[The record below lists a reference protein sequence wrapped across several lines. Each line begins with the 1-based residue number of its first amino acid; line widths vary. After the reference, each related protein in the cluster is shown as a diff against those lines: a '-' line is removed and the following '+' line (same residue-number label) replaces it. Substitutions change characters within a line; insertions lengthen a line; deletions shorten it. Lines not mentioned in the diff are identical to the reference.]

1 MDEDQMKK
9 KLLVVG
15 DSFMCQDTRYPGQ
28 HWSELLPAFDVINF
42 GRSGWSNCLI
52 ALTLM
57 EYVSINPPDA
67 VVLGFTDP
75 LRLEFA
81 AQGRHGPD
89 RDWITSNHDGVLTAD
104 EKLCRDYF
112 TVTRDLR
119 LEANKSAMLIGN
131 LLGMLKSLQIPFAF
145 NYMIFE
151 SFLPQIT
158 ELQQQR
164 LSQFQTQQIPY
175 NLAMDDPDA
184 WTKFDP
190 MFHVHDMNK
199 QKKFAMHV
207 EKVLTLQ
214 FESSTI
220 KQCEY

>member
-1 MDEDQMKK
+1 MKK

-15 DSFMCQDTRYPGQ
+15 DSFMCQDPTYPGQ
-28 HWSELLPAFDVINF
+28 HWSELLPDFDVINLA
-42 GRSGWSNCLI
+42 RSGWSNCLI

-57 EYVSINPPDA
+57 EYVSASTPDA

-89 RDWITSNHDGVLTAD
+89 RPWVTSSHANILTAD

-112 TVTRDLR
+112 TVTRDLQM
-119 LEANKSAMLIGN
+119 EVNKSAMLIGN
-131 LLGMLKSLQIPFAF
+131 LLGMLKDMQIPFAF

-151 SFLPQIT
+151 LFLSQIN

-164 LSQFQTQQIPY
+164 LSQFQHQHIPY

-184 WTKFDP
+184 WKKSDP

-199 QKKFAMHV
+199 QKKFAMHA
-207 EKVLTLQ
+207 EEVLTSQ
-214 FESSTI
+214 FE
-220 KQCEY
+220 

>member
-1 MDEDQMKK
+1 MKK

-15 DSFMCQDTRYPGQ
+15 DSFMCQDPRYPGQ
-28 HWSELLPAFDVINF
+28 HWSELLPNFDVVNL

-57 EYVSINPPDA
+57 EHASANVPDA

-89 RDWITSNHDGVLTAD
+89 SAWITSNHAGVLTAD

-112 TVTRDLR
+112 TVTRDLQ

-131 LLGMLKSLQIPFAF
+131 LLGMLKDMQIPFAF
-145 NYMIFE
+145 NYMMFE

-164 LSQFQTQQIPY
+164 LSQFRTQQIPY
-175 NLAMDDPDA
+175 NLAMDNPDA
-184 WTKFDP
+184 WATADP
-190 MFHVHDMNK
+190 LFHVLDMNK
-199 QKKFAMHV
+199 QKKFAMHA
-207 EKVLTLQ
+207 EEVLTSQ
-214 FESSTI
+214 FEYNTI
-220 KQCEY
+220 

>member
-1 MDEDQMKK
+1 MKK

-15 DSFMCQDTRYPGQ
+15 DSFMCQDPRYPGQ
-28 HWSELLPAFDVINF
+28 HWSELLPDFDVINL

-57 EYVSINPPDA
+57 EYVSANVPDA

-81 AQGRHGPD
+81 AQDRHGPD
-89 RDWITSNHDGVLTAD
+89 RQWITSSHANVLTAD

-131 LLGMLKSLQIPFAF
+131 SLSMLKDMQIPFAF

-151 SFLPQIT
+151 SFLPQII

-164 LSQFQTQQIPY
+164 LGQFRAQQISY

-184 WTKFDP
+184 WLKSDP
-190 MFHVHDMNK
+190 MFHVNDMNK
-199 QKKFAMHV
+199 QRKFAMHA
-207 EKVLTLQ
+207 EEVLTSQ
-214 FESSTI
+214 FE
-220 KQCEY
+220 

>member
-1 MDEDQMKK
+1 MKK

-15 DSFMCQDTRYPGQ
+15 DSFMCQDPRYPGQ
-28 HWSELLPAFDVINF
+28 HWSELLPNFDVINL

-57 EYVSINPPDA
+57 EHVSTNMPDA
-67 VVLGFTDP
+67 VILGFTDP

-89 RDWITSNHDGVLTAD
+89 RQWITSSHNSVLNAD

-112 TVTRDLR
+112 TVTRDLQ

-131 LLGMLKSLQIPFAF
+131 LLGMLKDMQIPFAF
-145 NYMIFE
+145 NYMMFE
-151 SFLPQIT
+151 SFLPQIA

-164 LSQFQTQQIPY
+164 LRQFQNQQIPY

-184 WTKFDP
+184 WARFDP
-190 MFHVHDMNK
+190 LFHVLDINK
-199 QKKFAMHV
+199 QKKFAMNV
-207 EKVLTLQ
+207 EQVLTSQ
-214 FESSTI
+214 FE
-220 KQCEY
+220 

>member
-1 MDEDQMKK
+1 MKK

-15 DSFMCQDTRYPGQ
+15 DSFMCQDPRYPGQ
-28 HWSELLPAFDVINF
+28 HWSELLPNFDVVNL

-57 EYVSINPPDA
+57 EHVSASTPDA

-89 RDWITSNHDGVLTAD
+89 RPWVTSSHANILTTD

-112 TVTRDLR
+112 TVTRDLQ
-119 LEANKSAMLIGN
+119 LEVNKSAMLISN
-131 LLGMLKSLQIPFAF
+131 ILSMLEDLKIPFAF
-145 NYMIFE
+145 NYMMFEIFL
-151 SFLPQIT
+151 SQIN

-164 LSQFQTQQIPY
+164 LSQFQTQQISY

-184 WTKFDP
+184 WLKSDP
-190 MFHVHDMNK
+190 LFHVIDMDK
-199 QKKFAMHV
+199 QKKFAMHA
-207 EKVLTLQ
+207 EEVLTSQ
-214 FESSTI
+214 FEYNTI
-220 KQCEY
+220 

>member
-1 MDEDQMKK
+1 MKK

-15 DSFMCQDTRYPGQ
+15 DSFMCQDPRYPGQ
-28 HWSELLPAFDVINF
+28 HWSEMLPAFDVVNL
-42 GRSGWSNCLI
+42 GSSGWSNCLI
-52 ALTLM
+52 ALSLM
-57 EYVSINPPDA
+57 EYVSASKPDA

-89 RDWITSNHDGVLTAD
+89 KAWITSSHSGALTAD
-104 EKLCRDYF
+104 ERLCRDYF
-112 TVTRDLR
+112 TVTRDTQ

-131 LLGMLKSLQIPFAF
+131 LFGVLKDLKIPFAF

-151 SFLPQIT
+151 CFLTEIT

-164 LSQFQTQQIPY
+164 LNQFRPQQIPY
-175 NLAMDDPDA
+175 NLAMDNTA
-184 WTKFDP
+184 TWEISDP
-190 MFHVHDMNK
+190 MFHVNDINK
-199 QKKFAMHV
+199 QKKFAIHA
-207 EKVLTLQ
+207 EEVLTSQ

-220 KQCEY
+220 KQ

>member
-1 MDEDQMKK
+1 MKK

-15 DSFMCQDTRYPGQ
+15 DSFMCQDSRFPGQ
-28 HWSELLPAFDVINF
+28 HWSELLPTFDVVNL

-52 ALTLM
+52 ALSLM
-57 EYVSINPPDA
+57 EYVSTNQLDA

-89 RDWITSNHDGVLTAD
+89 RDWITSNHAGVLTAD
-104 EKLCRDYF
+104 ERLCRDYF
-112 TVTRDLR
+112 SVTRDLQ

-131 LLGMLKSLQIPFAF
+131 LFGVLKDLKIPFAF
-145 NYMIFE
+145 SYMIFE
-151 SFLPQIT
+151 SFLTQIT

-164 LSQFQTQQIPY
+164 LNQFQPQQIPY
-175 NLAMDDPDA
+175 NLAIDSPDS
-184 WTKFDP
+184 WSTVEP

-199 QKKFAMHV
+199 QKKFAMHA
-207 EKVLTLQ
+207 EKVLTSQ

-220 KQCEY
+220 KQ